1 MPQSS
6 DSFQAQ
12 FNDMISRQR
21 RFLQVD
27 NVTVVNATTLAVA
40 SFYFGSIALGVLSVL
55 NDAAISVAKHKR
67 ARRKKL
73 RAKQDNSLD
82 ENTPIAIHDD
92 IANQAELEYA
102 QYEQDVREYKK
113 KYQEY
118 LDQYKVW
125 AEEYGQD
132 PTPHDFPA
140 AVFKRS
146 ANDGYDY
153 NGLNIIQ
160 WISMLQDL
168 YEKFDY
174 NDLDCQKRLIC
185 EVMREP
191 EYYGNMAQKFKSGF
205 QYAKYLEVLSLPDDM
220 RELLDEYLDA
230 NSRAEQQKAC
240 EEFFQCPYSIK
251 DSVKRNLSD
260 NSL

>member
-1 MPQSS
+1 MKGAILACVLMGSAFAQGEEYS
-6 DSFQAQ
+6 DVAEDQARFLYFNSTSTATSLTLLGALILLGVIGYLVYVGGLLGLLASNRNDYYSQVDYQQGAYDYSQQAQ
-12 FNDMISRQR
+12 
-21 RFLQVD
+21 
-27 NVTVVNATTLAVA
+27 
-40 SFYFGSIALGVLSVL
+40 Y
-55 NDAAISVAKHKR
+55 
-67 ARRKKL
+67 
-73 RAKQDNSLD
+73 
-82 ENTPIAIHDD
+82 
-92 IANQAELEYA
+92 
-102 QYEQDVREYKK
+102 
-113 KYQEY
+113 
-118 LDQYKVW
+118 
-125 AEEYGQD
+125 
-132 PTPHDFPA
+132 
-140 AVFKRS
+140 RS

-251 DSVKRNLSD
+251 DSIKRNLSG

>member
-1 MPQSS
+1 MLVLLSG
-6 DSFQAQ
+6 
-12 FNDMISRQR
+12 
-21 RFLQVD
+21 L
-27 NVTVVNATTLAVA
+27 ATAGGL
-40 SFYFGSIALGVLSVL
+40 SIAQALPASELFEDLNLNELSLQTGGDRTFVSLNSTYIAYGIAAGAVLVL
-55 NDAAISVAKHKR
+55 VVAV
-67 ARRKKL
+67 
-73 RAKQDNSLD
+73 SLYLYD
-82 ENTPIAIHDD
+82 YYYGTSRSDPVPSSQADYSQYF
-92 IANQAELEYA
+92 ANQENYNQYLYQQAAENY
-102 QYEQDVREYKK
+102 
-113 KYQEY
+113 
-118 LDQYKVW
+118 
-125 AEEYGQD
+125 
-132 PTPHDFPA
+132 
-140 AVFKRS
+140 RS

-191 EYYGNMAQKFKSGF
+191 DYYGNMAQKFKSGF

-230 NSRAEQQKAC
+230 NSRAEQKKAC

-251 DSVKRNLSD
+251 DSVKRNLSS